1 MVAKLYPELPY
12 YANLDMVDSQQLYN
26 DLIRYAAEMKFL
38 LEQRD
43 LEVDLSPA
51 TRVRTV
57 VSVNEV
63 GRPEEG
69 FIVFATSVQKYKGYV
84 SGTGWVDFH

>member
-1 MVAKLYPELPY
+1 MAGKLYPELPY

-43 LEVDLSPA
+43 IEVDSAPA

-57 VSVNEV
+57 VTVSEV

-69 FIVFATSVQKYKGYV
+69 FVVYATSVQKYKGYV

>member
-1 MVAKLYPELPY
+1 MVGKLYPELPY
-12 YANLDMVDSQQLYN
+12 YANLDMVDSQQIYN

-43 LEVDLSPA
+43 IEVDSAPA

-57 VSVNEV
+57 VTVSEV

-69 FIVFATSVQKYKGYV
+69 FVVYATSVQKYKGYV

>member
-12 YANLDMVDSQQLYN
+12 YANIDMVDSRQLYD

-38 LEQRD
+38 LE
-43 LEVDLSPA
+43 
-51 TRVRTV
+51 RVRTV